1 VVLPTPPLSAPTT
14 ITTGFAMNCPYAL
27 QIPIMEGYAR
37 DRKIPAP
44 ALGANMAETR
54 ENSIHSTARQ
64 G

>member
-1 VVLPTPPLSAPTT
+1 
-14 ITTGFAMNCPYAL
+14 MNCPYAF
-27 QIPIMEGYAR
+27 QIPIMEGDVR

>member
-1 VVLPTPPLSAPTT
+1 LPTPPLSAPTT
-14 ITTGFAMNCPYAL
+14 ITTGFAMNCLYAL
-27 QIPIMEGYAR
+27 RTAIIEGCTR

-54 ENSIHSTARQ
+54 ENSIHSTA